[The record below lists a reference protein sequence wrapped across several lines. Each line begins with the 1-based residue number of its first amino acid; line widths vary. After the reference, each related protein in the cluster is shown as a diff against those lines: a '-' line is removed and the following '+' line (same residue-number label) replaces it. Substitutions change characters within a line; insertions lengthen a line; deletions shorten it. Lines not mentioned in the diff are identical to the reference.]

1 MSKVKL
7 ILSNSPSLRV
17 PVQFFFTAIL
27 FGVYAAMLMLWKGS
41 DAFTFRWSPA
51 ILAVV
56 HAMVL
61 GYIGMIMQ
69 GALLQIVSV
78 VLGKQ
83 PLYVERLS
91 LFIYLFSSIGI
102 FSLVWGF
109 LSNNSHVLLFS
120 AILIGLSY
128 FIFLSSIIFSIAGR
142 KARSD
147 IGLGIAFS
155 IFSLLLTWLIGIW
168 LIFGYTLDNI
178 DVDRQLTTIHLA
190 WGLLGWVSI
199 LIFTIAYEVVP
210 MFQVTENY
218 PVILTRWLAI
228 MQFVG
233 LLLFSTHYFFAY
245 TLLLNLGCL
254 LMVICMGLFAS
265 STLWLQYKRKK
276 KQPDPTVWFW
286 RIAMIFLLLALIFW
300 LMAQFL
306 PELSGKSNYSLILG
320 ILIIFGF
327 ILSAING
334 MLYKIIPFLVWLHL
348 SMFVNQCKVSRRLI
362 PNIKKMISIQMAYI
376 QFGLHL
382 FSILFML
389 FFEYFSILFTAAALS
404 FLASSILLLW
414 NLGAVL
420 KIYKNSKNEIIKAS
434 CMVDP

>member
-7 ILSNSPSLRV
+7 ILSNTPSLRV
-17 PVQFFFTAIL
+17 PLQFFFTAIL
-27 FGVYAAMLMLWKGS
+27 FGIYTGIIMLWKGS

-51 ILAVV
+51 VLAVV

-61 GYIGMIMQ
+61 GFITMIMQ

-91 LFIYLFSSIGI
+91 QFIYLFSSIGV

-147 IGLGIAFS
+147 IGLGITFS

-168 LIFGYTLDNI
+168 LIFGYTFDNI
-178 DVDRQLTTIHLA
+178 DLDRQLTTVHIA
-190 WGLLGWVSI
+190 WSLLGWVSI

-210 MFQVTENY
+210 MFQVTKNY

-228 MQFVG
+228 VQFVG
-233 LLLFSTHYFFAY
+233 LLLFSAHYFFAY
-245 TLLLNLGCL
+245 TLLLNIGYL

-276 KQPDPTVWFW
+276 KQSDPTVWFW
-286 RIAMIFLLLALIFW
+286 RIAMIFLLLSLMFW
-300 LMAQFL
+300 SMAQFL
-306 PELSGKSNYSLILG
+306 PELSEKSNYSLILG
-320 ILIIFGF
+320 ILVIFGF
-327 ILSAING
+327 ILSIING

-348 SMFVNQCKVSRRLI
+348 SMLVNQCKVSRRLI
-362 PNIKKMISIQMAYI
+362 PNIKKMISIRMAYI

-382 FSILFML
+382 ISILFML
-389 FFEYFSILFTAAALS
+389 FFEYFSILFTAATLS
-404 FLASSILLLW
+404 FLASNILLLY

-420 KIYKNSKNEIIKAS
+420 KLYKNSQNEIIKAS